1 MLRYVAIV
9 ACLAAASQG
18 ALRPQ
23 NLPAAFRN
31 NPDLPAFTGKIVG
44 GTEAEENSI
53 PYQVLL
59 LASDLNRMG
68 WLKN

>member
-31 NPDLPAFTGKIVG
+31 NPDLPVSTGKIVG
-44 GTEAEENSI
+44 GTVADPNSI
-53 PYQVLL
+53 PYQVRFLRL
-59 LASDLNRMG
+59 
-68 WLKN
+68 